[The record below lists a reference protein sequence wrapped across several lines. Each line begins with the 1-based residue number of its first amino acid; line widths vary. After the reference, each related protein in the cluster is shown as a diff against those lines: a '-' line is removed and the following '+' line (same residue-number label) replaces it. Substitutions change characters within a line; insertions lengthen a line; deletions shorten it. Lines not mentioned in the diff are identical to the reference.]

1 MKILVAAPTGVSARE
16 THRLMGRGISAFALL
31 LLLQACGNI
40 SRQTLWAAQWWN
52 AVFLWGFLTVLVV
65 FIVASIRGRGLT
77 WTSAVLAALVLGGL
91 ILWPAAVPP
100 TVPADIGTPWLW
112 AMINVGA
119 VWSAFAFGT
128 VVGCCYTVAVGVVF
142 AVVRTMPQAGSA
154 PLAIAVED
162 AAFATVL
169 GVIICLTIGIL
180 RHAAAKVDATADRA
194 IAQYRDAAAETALSN
209 ERLRMDGLLHDSVM
223 TALLTAAHSASA
235 RERESS
241 AELAGSA
248 IARLDEQGGSRD
260 GLVPASVI
268 ELAARIRFTVTDDH
282 APVVRIHCDAPANLK
297 LPGPVVRAVFEA
309 STEAVKNALKHSG
322 GGRCDV
328 RITARRTGET
338 IKATV
343 SIKDDGVGFRPE
355 FVSDRRL
362 GIRVSIIGRMRAV
375 GGTAEI
381 HSSTGSGTDIRLAW
395 TGAAL

>member
-1 MKILVAAPTGVSARE
+1 M
-16 THRLMGRGISAFALL
+16 
-31 LLLQACGNI
+31 
-40 SRQTLWAAQWWN
+40 
-52 AVFLWGFLTVLVV
+52 
-65 FIVASIRGRGLT
+65 
-77 WTSAVLAALVLGGL
+77 
-91 ILWPAAVPP
+91 PA

-128 VVGCCYTVAVGVVF
+128 AVGCCYTIAVGVVF
-142 AVVRTMPQAGSA
+142 AVVRTMPQSGSA
-154 PLAIAVED
+154 PFAIAVED
-162 AAFATVL
+162 ASFATVL

-180 RHAAAKVDATADRA
+180 RHAAAKVDAAADGA

-223 TALLTAAHSASA
+223 TALLTAAQSGSA

-248 IARLDEQGGSRD
+248 IARLDEQGRSRVE
-260 GLVPASVI
+260 LAPASVV
-268 ELAARIRFTVTDDH
+268 ELAARIRFTVTDGH
-282 APVVRIHCDAPANLK
+282 TPVVRIHSDAPAGLR
-297 LPGPVVRAVFEA
+297 LPGPVLRAVFEA

-322 GGRCDV
+322 ASRCDV
-328 RITARRTGET
+328 RITAQQTGET
-338 IKATV
+338 IKAAV
-343 SIKDDGVGFRPE
+343 SIKDNGVGFRPE

-362 GIRVSIIGRMRAV
+362 GIRVSIVGRMRAV

-381 HSSTGSGTDIRLAW
+381 HSSTGSGTDIRLSW